1 MMHLPACRWHSCRGS
16 WLQLARSCSSISSGL
31 AAVQG
36 CSSSCRRL
44 CSEQRCAAEHQLHHM
59 AAKLQQPCLLIC
71 VLLLHAHI
79 TCLASSNHAAHIINI
94 IILMM
99 MMTSAA

>member
-1 MMHLPACRWHSCRGS
+1 
-16 WLQLARSCSSISSGL
+16 
-31 AAVQG
+31 
-36 CSSSCRRL
+36 
-44 CSEQRCAAEHQLHHM
+44 M